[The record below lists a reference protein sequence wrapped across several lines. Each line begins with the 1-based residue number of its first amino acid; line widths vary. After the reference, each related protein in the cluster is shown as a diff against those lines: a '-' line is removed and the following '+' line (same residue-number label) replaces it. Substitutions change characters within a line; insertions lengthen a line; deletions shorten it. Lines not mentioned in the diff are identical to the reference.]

1 MINAKK
7 QIELL
12 QDLYDVIRIVN
23 PITNEVIL
31 HTGRLKIENNG
42 KCCGIL
48 GRKKVCTDCIGIKA
62 YRENN
67 TFMKIA
73 LFNKNK
79 IFMIVASPIKIK
91 GERYVLET
99 FKEITT
105 ENILEKHNDDE
116 DLLDTMFSNIEELLM
131 KDELTKAYNRR
142 YMSKRLL
149 LDIANCKAQ
158 RVNAC
163 IMMFDVD
170 NFKLINDSYGHI
182 VGDKV
187 LKEIVRIISRLIE
200 KDNAW
205 IARYGGDEFILVL
218 NNVSK
223 KKGLAIANKIKT
235 SIEKHEFIF
244 KGENIKVTISLGV
257 GNIED
262 LEYDCLNVSDEEYC
276 IDEIIDYV
284 DSKLYKAKSLGKN
297 NVYE

>member
-1 MINAKK
+1 MINAKR

-23 PITNEVIL
+23 PVTNEVIL
-31 HTGRLKIENNG
+31 HTGRLEIENNG
-42 KCCGIL
+42 KCCEIL
-48 GRKKVCTDCIGIKA
+48 GEKKVCTDCIGIKA
-62 YRENN
+62 YKENN

-73 LFNKNK
+73 LLNKNK
-79 IFMIVASPIKIK
+79 IFMIIASPIKIK
-91 GERYVLET
+91 GERYILET

-105 ENILEKHNDDE
+105 ENILEKHNED

-170 NFKLINDSYGHI
+170 NFKLINDNYGHI

-187 LKEIVRIISRLIE
+187 LKEIVRVISRIIE
-200 KDNAW
+200 KYNAW

-223 KKGLAIANKIKT
+223 KQGLAVANKIKT

-262 LEYDCLNVSDEEYC
+262 LEYDSLNVSDEEYC